1 MNYIKENDNNSYSR
15 KINARKHIRLSKPR
29 IPPLDKK
36 EARKVNKALIKK
48 SEWEKKV
55 NLLIKNLVTHALF
68 ALNVYATLMRNPDMT
83 MGIMMSFRQLSSKLS
98 LSERDR
104 EILILRIA
112 WLCYCEYIWGQ
123 HVLMG
128 KNAGLSEEEI
138 NLIKE
143 GEGPESWDPFNALL
157 VRAVDE
163 LYTDAFITDQ
173 TWKELNERYNEDQ
186 IMDLIFLVGQYN
198 ALAMFLNSFGVPLE
212 YNKKGFQD

>member
-1 MNYIKENDNNSYSR
+1 VNYIKEKDIVSYGR
-15 KINARKHIRLSKPR
+15 KINARKHVKLSAPR

-36 EARKVNKALIKK
+36 EARKINKALLKK
-48 SEWEKKV
+48 FEWEKKV
-55 NLLIKNLVTHALF
+55 NLLIENPVTHALF

-83 MGIMMSFRQLSSKLS
+83 MGIMMSFRQLSSTLS
-98 LSERDR
+98 LPERDR
-104 EILILRIA
+104 DILILRTA
-112 WLCYCEYIWGQ
+112 WLCYCDYVWGQ

-143 GEGPESWDPFNALL
+143 GAGPERWDPFNALL

-163 LYTDAFITDQ
+163 IYSDAFITDQ
-173 TWKELNERYNEDQ
+173 TWKKLNEKYNEEQ

-212 YNKKGFQD
+212 HNRKGF